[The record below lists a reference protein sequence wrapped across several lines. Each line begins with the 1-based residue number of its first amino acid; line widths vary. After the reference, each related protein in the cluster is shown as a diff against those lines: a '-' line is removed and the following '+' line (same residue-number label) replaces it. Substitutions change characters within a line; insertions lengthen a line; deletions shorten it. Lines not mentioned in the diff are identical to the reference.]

1 MNEPEVIALEE
12 NEILEAMDYEAI
24 QEKQYT
30 YQLLEQKDRKT
41 RPWITRRSRK
51 SSMTS

>member
-24 QEKQYT
+24 QEKQYDELT
-30 YQLLEQKDRKT
+30 QLLEQ
-41 RPWITRRSRK
+41 
-51 SSMTS
+51 